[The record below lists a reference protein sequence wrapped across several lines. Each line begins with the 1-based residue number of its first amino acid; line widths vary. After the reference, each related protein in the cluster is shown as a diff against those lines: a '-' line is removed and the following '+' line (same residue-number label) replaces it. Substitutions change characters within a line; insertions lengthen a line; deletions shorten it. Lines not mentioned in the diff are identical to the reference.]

1 MSEELLSDA
10 ALSRLAVDVLTLETP
25 VAAERR
31 VQHDRRKT
39 DRRGIGRCSDRRN
52 NGIHIGSCGAMA
64 RELHRGMRVARAVWV
79 DKWLCFLPEA
89 DVPLPGGGTVHL
101 EPSIVLHDAQ
111 GEHPGY
117 RLGAA
122 EILAN
127 DWVVLP

>member
-1 MSEELLSDA
+1 MNEELLSDA
-10 ALSRLAVDVLTLETP
+10 ALSSLAVDVLTLETP

-39 DRRGIGRCSDRRN
+39 DRGGIDRRADRGN
-52 NGIHIGSCGAMA
+52 DGIHIGTCSAMA
-64 RELHRGMRVARAVWV
+64 RELRRGMRVARAGWV

-101 EPSIVLHDAQ
+101 DPSIVLHDDQ
-111 GEHPGY
+111 GNHPGY